1 MLKEKE
7 TVFKTLL
14 NKKQKEFEHLK
25 AFQEDQLESINN
37 SQQLESHDIIENPNE
52 NQMREIRVESETLDE
67 LQKQIVFLEGFTF
80 ELEREEVAVGSMVKT
95 NNGNFIVA
103 VPQLNF
109 KVDGKPFTAISAKS
123 PLYQAMQ
130 GKKPGET

>member
-67 LQKQIVFLEGFTF
+67 LQKQIVFLEGFTY
-80 ELEREEVAVGSMVKT
+80 S
-95 NNGNFIVA
+95 I
-103 VPQLNF
+103 
-109 KVDGKPFTAISAKS
+109 FTRLSQIS
-123 PLYQAMQ
+123 
-130 GKKPGET
+130 